1 MTTYNN
7 NLPYDLEAEKAVL
20 GSILLNREAIIA
32 VAPFLQAPDFY
43 LEGHSAI
50 YAAALSC
57 YQQRTPPDT
66 RTIADALKRAGAF
79 DQAGG
84 IMALSELVDSVPTS
98 YHVEYYARIV
108 ERDAIK
114 RRILAATAKMAR
126 VATQPDLDAD
136 EVKAQAQALLT
147 EAGDRRCADGMTT
160 IGQASERVFDA
171 MTNGIAPGAATGLR
185 DYDRMTGGLHPG
197 NLVVLGGR
205 PGNGKSALAL
215 TIADHLAQ
223 AGGRVCYV
231 SLEMT
236 AEELAQRLIA
246 HRIGV
251 DLMAIRQHKLNQCQ
265 IDIFVN
271 AMDAI
276 KRLPLYIDDAAKLTM
291 PDIRNRALRLVS
303 ENGPLALLI
312 VDYLQLISAPERRG
326 MNRAQAVGEIS
337 HDLKALAKELK
348 APVLA
353 LVQLNR
359 EVEHRASYIPQ
370 LADIRESGDIEADAD
385 QVVFVVRPELY
396 DAETDK
402 KGIAELYIAKHRG
415 GALGVIP
422 MRFEAST
429 TRFMDLA
436 PYRTDTGHAPYYD

>member
-1 MTTYNN
+1 MTDTTH
-7 NLPYDLEAEKAVL
+7 NLPYDLDAEKATL
-20 GSILLNREAIIA
+20 GSLLLNREAIIA
-32 VAPFLQAPDFY
+32 VAPFLLAEDFY
-43 LEGHSAI
+43 LDGHQAI

-57 YQQRTPPDT
+57 YQQRVPPDT
-66 RTIADALKRAGAF
+66 RTVADALKRAGKFDAVGGVAF
-79 DQAGG
+79 
-84 IMALSELVDSVPTS
+84 LSGLVDFVPTS

-114 RRILAATAKMAR
+114 RRVLSAAGVIAR

-136 EVKAQAQALLT
+136 EVQAQAQAAIT
-147 EAGDRRCADGMTT
+147 AAGNRQCLGTMTT
-160 IGQASERVFDA
+160 IGEAAGRVFDA
-171 MTNGIAPGAATGLR
+171 MTSGVAPGVATGLR
-185 DYDRMTGGLHPG
+185 DYDQITGGLHPG
-197 NLVVLGGR
+197 NLVILGGR

-223 AGGRVCYV
+223 AGQRICYI

-246 HRIGV
+246 HRIKA
-251 DLMAIRQHKLNQCQ
+251 DLMAIRQHSLSPCQ
-265 IDIFVN
+265 IDAFIT
-271 AMDAI
+271 AMETI
-276 KRLPLYIDDAAKLTM
+276 ERLPLHIEDGSKLSM
-291 PDIRNRALRLVS
+291 ADIRNRALRLVS
-303 ENGPLALLI
+303 EFGPLSLLV
-312 VDYLQLISAPERRG
+312 VDYLQLVAAPERRG
-326 MNRAQAVGEIS
+326 MNRAQAIGEVS

-359 EVEHRASYIPQ
+359 EVEHRSSYIPQ

-385 QVVFVVRPELY
+385 QVAFIVRPELY

-402 KGIAELYIAKHRG
+402 KALAELYIRKHRG
-415 GALGVIP
+415 GAQGMVSL
-422 MRFEAST
+422 RFDAQT

-436 PYRTDTGHAPYYD
+436 PAYRGIEGY